1 MSDEV
6 SAPTPICGDGP
17 LLDVGRETCGRLDTA
32 EPREWLC
39 ANGIGG
45 FASGTVAGLLTRRYH
60 GLLVAALKPPVG
72 RTLLVAK
79 LDETVECGGAPW
91 ELCANRWADGTL
103 GPHGYRLIERFRL
116 DGTTPVWT
124 FACADAQIEKRIWM
138 EPGANTTYVRYAL
151 LRGSAPATLALKA
164 VVNYRDFHASTHAG
178 GWRMA
183 VDAIPHGLR
192 VTAYD
197 GARPFVVLAK
207 GIAAAPA
214 HEWYLRYGLAREA
227 ERGLDAVDDNLHAG
241 KVRRNFR
248 NAVRATRVIVS
259 SQRNLI
265 TSRLHGCKDLLVV
278 RGYDH
283 AVHVV
288 SSKCTFRYP
297 ANHGF
302 TGDFY

>member
-1 MSDEV
+1 
-6 SAPTPICGDGP
+6 
-17 LLDVGRETCGRLDTA
+17 
-32 EPREWLC
+32 
-39 ANGIGG
+39 
-45 FASGTVAGLLTRRYH
+45 
-60 GLLVAALKPPVG
+60 LKPPVG

-79 LDETVECGGAPW
+79 LDETVAYGGAAW
-91 ELCANRWADGTL
+91 ELYANRWADGTL

-151 LRGSAPATLALKA
+151 LRGSASATLVLKA

-178 GWRMA
+178 GWRMP

-197 GARPFVVLAK
+197 GARPFVVLAE
-207 GIAAAPA
+207 GTAAEPA

-241 KVRRNFR
+241 TLRILLAPGASVTVVPRRR
-248 NAVRATRVIVS
+248 MSRRSTARRHGRGASPTSPTCSPDGAPRSRQGRPAGSTGWRSPPTS
-259 SQRNLI
+259 S
-265 TSRLHGCKDLLVV
+265 
-278 RGYDH
+278 
-283 AVHVV
+283 
-288 SSKCTFRYP
+288 SSGGP
-297 ANHGF
+297 
-302 TGDFY
+302 